1 MPETISECL
10 FIGGPMHGRSLVPDG
25 NLDQAIPKIF
35 DLRLTPSPVGSDEHV
50 ATYHLYAEHDLEDE
64 LFAIYVADGT
74 RKQRIYDYIC
84 EHDVLGSPPHN
95 NLDVY
100 V

>member
-1 MPETISECL
+1 
-10 FIGGPMHGRSLVPDG
+10 MHGRSLVPDG
-25 NLDQAIPKIF
+25 EFSQDLPKIF
-35 DLRLTPSPVGSDEHV
+35 ALTLTENSWGSEEHV

-84 EHDVLGSPPHN
+84 EHDVLGSPPQHD
-95 NLDVY
+95 LDVY
-100 V
+100 A